1 MTLQNL
7 RYFRSGTD
15 E

>member
-7 RYFRSGTD
+7 SKSLR
-15 E
+15 